1 MFFRTRFYL
10 GIGSAIALT
19 VSAVVAAGWPSRPSG
34 SSVAAVQQ
42 QAAD

>member
-10 GIGSAIALT
+10 GIGVAIALT
-19 VSAVVAAGWPSRPSG
+19 VGAVVAAGWPSRPG
-34 SSVAAVQQ
+34 ASSAAGAAQ